1 MVYEFPS
8 EGCWE
13 SPTLKN
19 DGKYTAYFRLQ
30 QTYFKKKTDKRAK
43 KCWVKMICGNI
54 VQKIKKSSKQTIF
67 KRFCLG
73 DNCFFHSFA

>member
-1 MVYEFPS
+1 M
-8 EGCWE
+8 
-13 SPTLKN
+13 N
-19 DGKYTAYFRLQ
+19 A
-30 QTYFKKKTDKRAK
+30 
-43 KCWVKMICGNI
+43 KMICGNI